1 MKNIKIH
8 LDFQY
13 SKFTTTP
20 MSLNRTF
27 LMKLDVKKDI
37 LNIHREKLLGRDRF
51 KGERGKH
58 PAVDYNIHERKV

>member
-1 MKNIKIH
+1 
-8 LDFQY
+8 
-13 SKFTTTP
+13 